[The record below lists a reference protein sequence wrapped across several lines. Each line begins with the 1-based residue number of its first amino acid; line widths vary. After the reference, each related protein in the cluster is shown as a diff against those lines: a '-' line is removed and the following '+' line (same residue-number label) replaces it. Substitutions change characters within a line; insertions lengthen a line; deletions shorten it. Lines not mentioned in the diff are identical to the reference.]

1 MDAVIGFLKANLMYV
16 IAVLAVVL
24 LWVFWPFSRTFN
36 PTLPKGGCS
45 SCPGG
50 GGGGGAGRK

>member
-1 MDAVIGFLKANLMYV
+1 MDAIVGFVKTYWVYA
-16 IAVLAVVL
+16 LAVVALIL

-36 PTLPKGGCS
+36 PTLPKEGCS

-50 GGGGGAGRK
+50 GRGKK

>member
-1 MDAVIGFLKANLMYV
+1 MDAVVGFLKTYWVYAL
-16 IAVLAVVL
+16 AVVAVVL

-50 GGGGGAGRK
+50 GGGGAAGKK

>member
-1 MDAVIGFLKANLMYV
+1 MDAIIGFLKANLMYV
-16 IAVLAVVL
+16 VVALAVVL
-24 LWVFWPFSRTFN
+24 LWVFWPFSRTFK

-50 GGGGGAGRK
+50 GGGGGKI